1 MVQTHFEN
9 LDPNY
14 ARQDQKGD
22 SNDAGL
28 IQEGGG
34 HKSLQAQDGNSNIS
48 WAGQMGVGHK
58 EHHQFSD
65 FNVAYSA
72 QHGLKNRTL
81 IVRYDGQSASVEQNM
96 DLGQYDISAGGNQAN
111 ILQMGPGGDVVAGA
125 VKCDFDN
132 PKDLDMDYD
141 FPGVSLDDI
150 CQGC

>member
-1 MVQTHFEN
+1 MRHTDKVGRWKTGNGNVSGMVQTYFEN

-22 SNDAGL
+22 SKDAGL

-48 WAGQMGVGHK
+48 WAGQTGVGHK

-72 QHGLKNRTL
+72 QHGLKSRIP
-81 IVRYDGQSASVEQNM
+81 IVRYDGQSAGVEQNM
-96 DLGQYDISAGGNQAN
+96 GLGHWGRVEAEPIFFKWAQE
-111 ILQMGPGGDVVAGA
+111 VT
-125 VKCDFDN
+125 
-132 PKDLDMDYD
+132 
-141 FPGVSLDDI
+141 
-150 CQGC
+150 